1 MYYVRRN
8 ELSAQEVDGEVVL
21 LDAAGERIHQL
32 NGTASLIWHRC
43 DDKTTIDDLVELL
56 MAHFDVDR
64 TTALGDVSE
73 FVDQLCTLKILTRSE
88 R

>member
-64 TTALGDVSE
+64 TTAHVSDPDKTAAADAPLPE
-73 FVDQLCTLKILTRSE
+73 
-88 R
+88 